1 MTKVYIERGSKRV
14 FACAYD
20 WPGWC
25 RTAKDEATAL
35 EMLADYTDRYRV
47 IVEEAGLRL
56 PKTASRFEVA
66 ARIKG
71 DSTTDFG
78 APHIPAPGDKD
89 PLTPKQA
96 ARLAAIAEA
105 SWAGL
110 AAIVEASWRVFDNVV
125 AGAPASLRKGPRG
138 GGRDRDK
145 IVEHVSA
152 AELAYSRKLGIR
164 AIKDPDEI
172 RAAILDVVHARPTDT
187 AWPLRYAVRRI
198 AWHVIDHLWEIED
211 KSS

>member
-1 MTKVYIERGSKRV
+1 MTKTYIERGSKRV

-35 EMLADYTDRYRV
+35 EMLAEYTDRYRV

-56 PKTASRFEVA
+56 PKTASTFEVA

-96 ARLAAIAEA
+96 TR
-105 SWAGL
+105 L

-145 IVEHVSA
+145 IVLHVNEA
-152 AELAYSRKLGIR
+152 QKAYSRKLGIR
-164 AIKDPDEI
+164 QIKDPAEI
-172 RAAILDVVHARPTDT
+172 RAGIL
-187 AWPLRYAVRRI
+187 
-198 AWHVIDHLWEIED
+198 
-211 KSS
+211 